1 MEAIRIL
8 LPISSNLKY
17 YQTKSG
23 STEKIIREWR
33 VFGILIMRY
42 DLRVTRKDNGNGKN

>member
-17 YQTKSG
+17 HQNSGFTTK
-23 STEKIIREWR
+23 IVREWR
-33 VFGILIMRY
+33 IFGILVMKY
-42 DLRVTRKDNGNGKN
+42 DLRVTRKDNGNG